1 MSGNVQ
7 LNIPGLVLAQPNL
20 LSSAGNAIRMAGKNL
35 GAYLTSPKTAGR
47 LGQQV
52 ATETALG
59 TAVSQGVPRLM
70 GQTPAVGPLQTA
82 ANIGLHSAI
91 AAPVSGGLA
100 AMGMPGAASLTLGQ
114 ITGTVGS
121 QALLRAMAPQQAIDP
136 ETNDAPHVPGQGLH
150 QLQQFH
156 AEQEQQRY
164 NNEINLALAKNYH
177 NPVTTVVHRNP
188 SAELETVRSL
198 LNPNVRY

>member
-1 MSGNVQ
+1 MSILGD
-7 LNIPGLVLAQPNL
+7 
-20 LSSAGNAIRMAGKNL
+20 AGKAVRMAGKNL
-35 GAYLTSPKTAGR
+35 GAYLSSSETAAQ
-47 LGQQV
+47 LGKQI

-70 GQTPAVGPLQTA
+70 GQAPAVGPLRTL
-82 ANIGLHSAI
+82 ANTGLHSAI

-100 AMGMPGAASLTLGQ
+100 AMGMPGAAAQTVGQ
-114 ITGTVGS
+114 ITGAVGS
-121 QALLRAMAPQQAIDP
+121 NSLLRAMAPAQAIDP

-164 NNEINLALAKNYH
+164 NNEINLALAKNFH
-177 NPVTTVVHRNP
+177 NPTTTIVHKNP
-188 SAELETVRSL
+188 SAEFDTVQKMM
-198 LNPNVRY
+198 NPSVRY

>member
-1 MSGNVQ
+1 MSILGN
-7 LNIPGLVLAQPNL
+7 
-20 LSSAGNAIRMAGKNL
+20 AGQAIRMAGKNL
-35 GAYLTSPKTAGR
+35 GAYLSSPQTAAQ
-47 LGQQV
+47 LGKQI

-70 GQTPAVGPLQTA
+70 GQTPAVGPLRTA
-82 ANIGLHSAI
+82 ANVGLHSAI

-100 AMGMPGAASLTLGQ
+100 AMGMPGAAAQTLGQ
-114 ITGTVGS
+114 ITGAVGS
-121 QALLRAMAPQQAIDP
+121 NSLLRAMAPQQAIDP
-136 ETNDAPHVPGQGLH
+136 ETHEAPHVPGQGLH

-164 NNEINLALAKNYH
+164 NNEINLALAKTYH
-177 NPVTTVVHRNP
+177 SPVTTVVHKNP
-188 SAELETVRSL
+188 SAELETVRNL